1 MNDRQPEIETEL
13 RSEELKLDDAL
24 RGVWEKVRSAALL
37 IQQLREEKSMMSS
50 RITEL
55 ERAVSAASNDLLVK
69 EQDLKRL
76 RGEYASLA
84 SAGSDSGLTRE
95 ERENLK
101 ERMRELISRIN
112 SHL

>member
-1 MNDRQPEIETEL
+1 MNDGQPETVTEMPA
-13 RSEELKLDDAL
+13 EDLKLDDAL
-24 RGVWEKVRSAALL
+24 RAVWEKVRSAVLL
-37 IQQLREEKSMMSS
+37 IHQLRDEKSLLAS
-50 RITEL
+50 RVTEL
-55 ERAVSAASNDLLVK
+55 ERAIAGAGNDLMAK